1 MNNKIM
7 SAEEAAKLVKS
18 GDCVLLSGFVSMCHP
33 VEISKAI
40 VERFEKTG
48 EPNGVTLFA
57 PVGMSWTDLWAKE
70 KLVKKLVTCHI
81 GLAPELNKQ
90 VISNKVEAYII
101 PFGPITHIVRAAA
114 GKKPGILS
122 RIGLGTF
129 VDPRFGAGKVNT
141 CSHDKIAEIMTVDG
155 EEYIFYKSWPIDVV
169 LLRGTTA
176 DEKGNITVENEAMV
190 IDLASEAAAAKAN
203 GGIVIAQVERIT
215 KYGTLNP
222 KDVRLPGILV
232 DAIVVAKPENHWQS
246 SVEAFNP
253 ALSGH
258 IKLPLA
264 ALPTMPFS
272 ERKIINRRAVMEFVS
287 QGVLNQGIGM
297 PEGLGPVATEE
308 GIGDEMTINIES
320 GCIGGQMQ
328 GGYLFGA
335 SLNAEAQIDITL
347 NFDILDS
354 GVLDL
359 TVLGMAEVDH
369 LGNVNVSKFGP
380 RIPGPGGFIDMTQS
394 AKKIVFCG
402 TFTAGDLQIAVE
414 NGNLKIVKEGAPK
427 KFLKNVEQIT
437 FSAEFAKKFGQQVLY
452 VTERAVFELRK
463 EGFTLIEIAP
473 GLDVQKDILAQMEF
487 KPLIAKDLKAMDS
500 RIFAEGPMGIRDEI
514 VNRGKLI
521 KLEAPLQT
529 GEEDA
534 LAS

>member
-1 MNNKIM
+1 MKSKVM
-7 SAEEAAKLVKS
+7 SAEEAAKLIKS
-18 GDCVLLSGFVSMCHP
+18 GDTVLLSGFVSMCHP
-33 VEISKAI
+33 VELTKAV

-48 EPNGVTLFA
+48 EPKGITLFA
-57 PVGMSWTDLWAKE
+57 PVGMTWTDLWAKE
-70 KLVKKLVTCHI
+70 GLVKKLVTCHI
-81 GLAPELNKQ
+81 GLAPKLNKE
-90 VISNKVEAYII
+90 VIANRVEAYII
-101 PFGPITHIVRAAA
+101 PFGPITHLVRAAA

-129 VDPRFGAGKVNT
+129 VDPRFGAGRVNT
-141 CSHDKIAEIMTVDG
+141 CSHDKVSEIMVIDG
-155 EEYIFYKSWPIDVV
+155 NDHIFYKSWPLDVV

-176 DEKGNITVENEAMV
+176 DEKGNITVEKEAMV

-203 GGIVIAQVERIT
+203 GGIVIAQVERVT

-232 DAIVVAKPENHWQS
+232 DAIVIAKPENHWQS
-246 SVEAFNP
+246 AVEAFNP

-335 SLNAEAQIDITL
+335 SLNAEAHIDITL

-359 TVLGMAEVDH
+359 TCLGMAEVD
-369 LGNVNVSKFGP
+369 LNGNVNVSKFGP

-394 AKKIVFCG
+394 AKKIVFLG

-414 NGNLKIVKEGAPK
+414 NGNLKIVKEGSPK
-427 KFLKNVEQIT
+427 KFLKSVEQVT
-437 FSAEFAKKFGQQVLY
+437 FSADFAKKFGQTVLY
-452 VTERAVFELRK
+452 VTERAVFELRQ
-463 EGFTLIEIAP
+463 EGFTLIEVAP
-473 GLDVQKDILAQMEF
+473 GIDIEKDILPQMEF
-487 KPLIAKDLKAMDS
+487 KPLIAKDLKTMDP
-500 RIFAEGPMGIRDEI
+500 RIFSEGPMGIRDEI
-514 VNRGKLI
+514 INKEKAAKEKNFRKAV
-521 KLEAPLQT
+521 
-529 GEEDA
+529 
-534 LAS
+534 